1 MFRRRSL
8 LLLLLAF
15 GLLLAACGEQG
26 DPADTAATPDEPPEE
41 APAEE
46 PPPEGEPPPEEEAAA
61 PEEVEAT
68 DDAAEDL
75 AVADTELGEILV
87 EGEGMTLYLFTQ
99 DPPGESVC
107 EEDCLAAWPPLVVE
121 DEPVLGDGVDAGLVG
136 TITRDDDGSI
146 QVTYGDAPLYT
157 WASDEQP
164 GDVTGQGVNDV
175 WYVVAPD
182 GSAVMGDDG
191 EDEPGPSY

>member
-1 MFRRRSL
+1 MTHRRSL
-8 LLLLLAF
+8 PLLLLAF
-15 GLLLAACGEQG
+15 GLLLAACGEQD

-61 PEEVEAT
+61 PEEGEAA
-68 DDAAEDL
+68 DAAVDL

-87 EGEGMTLYLFTQ
+87 DGEGLTLYLFTQ

-107 EEDCLAAWPPLVVE
+107 EEDCLAAWPPLIVD

-136 TITRDDDGSI
+136 TITRDDDGST
-146 QVTYGDAPLYT
+146 QVTYDDAPLYT
-157 WASDEQP
+157 WASDQQP

-191 EDEPGPSY
+191 EDESGPSY